1 MASVLRFALRE
12 AGNWLVVAGCAIGTV
27 VYFDELKGVA
37 AWSMGLQ
44 VPPPS
49 ASVAKSAPPKAV
61 KSATVAKTAP
71 ASGTVELRAGP
82 HGHFETPAQLNGRT
96 VLVMVDTGA
105 SFVALTYEDAER
117 AGIFVSGSDFTH
129 QSQTANGIAKFAPVR
144 LDRVSI
150 GDITVRN
157 VEAAVMERGKLQ
169 TSLLGMSFLGKL
181 TRTEMRKGGVLV
193 LQE

>member
-12 AGNWLVVAGCAIGTV
+12 AGNWLVVAGCAVGTV

-37 AWSMGLQ
+37 AWSMGLE
-44 VPPPS
+44 VPPPAAS
-49 ASVAKSAPPKAV
+49 ASKSAPPKP
-61 KSATVAKTAP
+61 AKPAAGKAAP
-71 ASGTVELRAGP
+71 ASGTVELRAGQ
-82 HGHFETPAQLNGRT
+82 HGHFETPVQLNGRT
-96 VLVMVDTGA
+96 IQVMVDTGA

-117 AGIFVSGSDFTH
+117 AGIFVSSSDFTH
-129 QSQTANGIAKFAPVR
+129 RSQTANGVAKFAPVR